1 MRITYHRVQ
10 ANIRGVGCFVNQG
23 VYVFFTSRWKKSE
36 YEL

>member
-10 ANIRGVGCFVNQG
+10 ANISGGGVVNQG